1 MGKEW
6 GQTPTQVLGWPRTL
20 DALALDQAVFWASRA
35 EELDADTRRTL
46 HRDTQQNN
54 SRPQPGWNGRPMV

>member
-20 DALALDQAVFWASRA
+20 DALALDQALFWASRA

-46 HRDTQQNN
+46 HRDAKSSPTQKK
-54 SRPQPGWNGRPMV
+54 PGWTGRPMT